1 MREELASVEEFVEAN
16 SQTRCINLVRTFVQ
30 HDAIA
35 RLSEVA
41 SFWRVTF
48 EEATDLEDLKT
59 TYMVRYKQNS
69 NLQSGWQ
76 YPGSSNFTVDEY
88 VKAIQE
94 QEEDPAMIQKILE
107 LEDSLRKGLSED
119 ITLTGAR
126 DESLKARILVDGNQ
140 RATAL
145 VLLLKNDP
153 LALRSIVPSRYRVQM
168 LELRSRWAH
177 VIYPCD
183 FLELCARF
191 GRTSRLR
198 EGNKK

>member
-1 MREELASVEEFVEAN
+1 
-16 SQTRCINLVRTFVQ
+16 
-30 HDAIA
+30 
-35 RLSEVA
+35 
-41 SFWRVTF
+41 
-48 EEATDLEDLKT
+48 
-59 TYMVRYKQNS
+59 MVRYKQNS

-107 LEDSLRKGLSED
+107 LEDSLRKGVSED
-119 ITLTGAR
+119 IIFTGAR

-145 VLLLKNDP
+145 VLLLKKNP
-153 LALRSIVPSRYRVQM
+153 LALRSIMSSKYTVQM

-183 FLELCARF
+183 FLELCARI
-191 GRTSRLR
+191 GHTES
-198 EGNKK
+198 

>member
-1 MREELASVEEFVEAN
+1 MREELASVEEFVGAN
-16 SQTRCINLVRTFVQ
+16 SQTRCINLVPTFVQ

-48 EEATDLEDLKT
+48 EEATDIEVLKT
-59 TYMVRYKQNS
+59 TYMVRYKQNP

-94 QEEDPAMIQKILE
+94 QEVDPAMIQKILE
-107 LEDSLRKGLSED
+107 LEGSLRKGLSED
-119 ITLTGAR
+119 MILTGAR
-126 DESLKARILVDGNQ
+126 DESLKARIVVDGNH
-140 RATAL
+140 RAPAL
-145 VLLLKNDP
+145 VLLLKKDL
-153 LALRSIVPSRYRVQM
+153 LALRSIMSSKYTVQM

-183 FLELCARF
+183 FLDLCARF
-191 GRTSRLR
+191 GRMSRLR